1 MWNMKCSVIPV
12 IIGATGTVTKGLKSM
27 WRNTAKECIRFC
39 KKTAVLGTST
49 IIRKVPQSEI

>member
-1 MWNMKCSVIPV
+1 MKCSVIPV
-12 IIGATGTVTKGLKSM
+12 IIEATGTVTKGLKSM